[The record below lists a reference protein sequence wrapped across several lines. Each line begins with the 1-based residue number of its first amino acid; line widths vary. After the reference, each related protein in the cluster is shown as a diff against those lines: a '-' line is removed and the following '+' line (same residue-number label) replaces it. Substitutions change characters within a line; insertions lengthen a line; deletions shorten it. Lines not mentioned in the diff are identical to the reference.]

1 MSDRERPL
9 PQQTEAEQAVL
20 GAMLIDPQAVP
31 VAIEIL
37 EAEDFY
43 RPAHRLIFQRMVDLF
58 EASQPVDLV
67 TVTAALR
74 SGQQLEAVG
83 GAAYLAELQD
93 AVPTG
98 ANVAYHA
105 QIVAD
110 RALRRALIEAGTDI
124 VRRGFEGEEESAA
137 LLDQAEERIFRLS
150 QRRGRHAYLPLRRV
164 LTETFQRIEE
174 LYKNPGVTGIP
185 SGFPE
190 LDRLTSGFQNADLTV
205 IAARPSMGKT
215 MFCLNIARHAA
226 LEAHVPS
233 VLFSLE
239 MSREQLALRL
249 LCAEANIDSQKI
261 RRGEVGRDEWPILSA
276 ALGRLGD
283 APIFIDDSPALTALD
298 IRARARRLKAEH
310 NIGLIVIDYLQL
322 MQGSTRAE
330 NRQQEISQISRS
342 LKALAREL
350 NVPVI
355 ALSQLSRAVES
366 RQDRRP
372 MLSDLRES
380 GAIEQDADV
389 VGFIYRDDYYNPDSE
404 EPGVV
409 EVIVAKQRNGPT
421 GTVRLHFRKE
431 TGRFY
436 SLDQVHADLAPA

>member
-1 MSDRERPL
+1 
-9 PQQTEAEQAVL
+9 
-20 GAMLIDPQAVP
+20 MLIDAAALPKV
-31 VAIEIL
+31 VEIL
-37 EAEDFY
+37 ETEDFY
-43 RPAHRLIFQRMVDLF
+43 RPSHRLIFQHMIDLF
-58 EASQPVDLV
+58 ERSEPVDLV
-67 TVTAALR
+67 TVTASLKTAQHLD
-74 SGQQLEAVG
+74 AVG

-93 AVPTG
+93 AVPTA

-105 QIVAD
+105 AIVSD
-110 RALRRALIEAGTDI
+110 RALRRSLIEAGTDI
-124 VRRGFEGEEESAA
+124 VRRGYEGEEDSATLMDA
-137 LLDQAEERIFRLS
+137 AEERIFRLS
-150 QRRGRHAYLPLRRV
+150 QKRGRHAYVPLRRV
-164 LTETFQRIEE
+164 LTETFQHIED
-174 LYKNPGVTGIP
+174 LYKKPGVTGIP
-185 SGFPE
+185 SGFSE

-205 IAARPSMGKT
+205 VAARPSMGKT
-215 MFCLNIARHAA
+215 MFCLNIARYAA
-226 LEAHVPS
+226 LAVQVPT

-249 LCAEANIDSQKI
+249 LCSEANMDSQKI
-261 RRGEVGRDEWPILSA
+261 RRGEVDRDEWPVLSA

-298 IRARARRLKAEH
+298 IRARARRLRAEH
-310 NIGLIVIDYLQL
+310 NVGLVVIDYLQL
-322 MQGSTRAE
+322 MQGGTRSE

-389 VGFIYRDDYYNPDSE
+389 VGFIYRDDYYNAESE

-409 EVIVAKQRNGPT
+409 EVIIAKQRNGPT
-421 GTVRLHFRKE
+421 GVVRLHFRKE

-436 SLDQVHADLAPA
+436 SLDEAHAGSEME

>member
-1 MSDRERPL
+1 MSAKERPL
-9 PQQTEAEQAVL
+9 PQQTDAEQAVL

-31 VAIEIL
+31 KVVEIL

-43 RPAHRLIFQRMVDLF
+43 RPNHRVIYQQMADLF

-67 TVTAALR
+67 TVTAALKGAQR
-74 SGQQLEAVG
+74 LDAVG

-93 AVPTG
+93 AVPTA
-98 ANVAYHA
+98 ANVTYHA
-105 QIVAD
+105 AIVSD
-110 RALRRALIEAGTDI
+110 RALRRSLIEAGTDI
-124 VRRGFEGEEESAA
+124 VRRGYEGDEESATLMDA
-137 LLDQAEERIFRLS
+137 AEERIFRLS
-150 QRRGRHAYLPLRRV
+150 QKRGRHAYVPLRRV
-164 LTETFQRIEE
+164 LTETFQHIEE
-174 LYKNPGVTGIP
+174 LYKHPGVTGIP
-185 SGFPE
+185 SGFSE
-190 LDRLTSGFQNADLTV
+190 FDRLTSGFQNADLTV

-215 MFCLNIARHAA
+215 AFCLNIARFAA
-226 LEAHVPS
+226 LEAHVPT

-249 LCAEANIDSQKI
+249 LCSEANMDLQKI
-261 RRGEVGRDEWPILSA
+261 RRGEVDRDEWPVLSA

-283 APIFIDDSPALTALD
+283 APIFIDDSPSLTALD
-298 IRARARRLKAEH
+298 IRARSRRLKAEH
-310 NIGLIVIDYLQL
+310 NVGLVIIDYLQL
-322 MQGSTRAE
+322 MQGGARSE

-342 LKALAREL
+342 LKALAREVS
-350 NVPVI
+350 VPVI

-389 VGFIYRDDYYNPDSE
+389 VGFIYRDDYYNAESE

-409 EVIVAKQRNGPT
+409 EVILSKQRNGPT

-436 SLDQVHADLAPA
+436 SLDEAHAGAERD

>member
-1 MSDRERPL
+1 MSARERPL
-9 PQQTEAEQAVL
+9 PQQTDAEQAVL

-31 VAIEIL
+31 KVVEIL
-37 EAEDFY
+37 ESEDFY
-43 RPAHRLIFQRMVDLF
+43 RPAHRVIYQSMIDLF
-58 EASQPVDLV
+58 ENSQPVDLV
-67 TVTAALR
+67 TVTAALK
-74 SGQQLEAVG
+74 GAQHLEAVG

-93 AVPTG
+93 AVPTA
-98 ANVAYHA
+98 ANVTYHA
-105 QIVAD
+105 AIVSD
-110 RALRRALIEAGTDI
+110 RALRRSLIEAGTDI
-124 VRRGFEGEEESAA
+124 VRRGYEGEEESATLMDA
-137 LLDQAEERIFRLS
+137 AEERIFRLS
-150 QRRGRHAYLPLRRV
+150 QKRGRHAYVPLRRV
-164 LTETFQRIEE
+164 LTETFQHIED

-185 SGFPE
+185 SGFSE
-190 LDRLTSGFQNADLTV
+190 FDRLTSGFQNADLTV

-215 MFCLNIARHAA
+215 MFCLNIARFAA
-226 LEAHVPS
+226 LEAHVPT

-249 LCAEANIDSQKI
+249 LCSEANIDSQKI
-261 RRGEVGRDEWPILSA
+261 RRGEVGRDEWPVLSA

-298 IRARARRLKAEH
+298 IRARSRRLRAEH
-310 NIGLIVIDYLQL
+310 DVGLVVIDYLQL
-322 MQGSTRAE
+322 MQGGTRSE

-389 VGFIYRDDYYNPDSE
+389 VGFIYRDDYYNAESE

-409 EVIVAKQRNGPT
+409 EVIIAKQRNGPT
-421 GTVRLHFRKE
+421 GTIRLHFRKE

-436 SLDQVHADLAPA
+436 SLDEAHAGGERD